1 MGVKSILSRRPVFA
15 IAVVLC
21 LTGTPAKSAELVMFE
36 SQTCHWCERWHEEIG
51 PIYSKTPEAR
61 CAPLRRVDIDDPYPA
76 DLADISP
83 IVFTPTFVVV
93 DDGKEVAR
101 MVGYPG
107 EDFFWPL
114 LAREL
119 VKLPE
124 PCPN

>member
-1 MGVKSILSRRPVFA
+1 MIRTMTALSLAALAALPA
-15 IAVVLC
+15 LAV
-21 LTGTPAKSAELVMFE
+21 ELVMVE
-36 SQTCHWCERWHEEIG
+36 QPGCIYCERWDKEIA
-51 PIYSKTPEAR
+51 PAYPKTAEGKF
-61 CAPLRRVDIDDPYPA
+61 APLRRVDIDEPLPA
-76 DLADISP
+76 DLTDISP

-93 DDGKEVAR
+93 ENGKEISR
-101 MVGYPG
+101 LVGYPG